1 MKGLLL
7 AAGLFLSFGLA
18 ALPDSLGA
26 QAVKGHLVDSETR
39 RAVINGSVALRDSLG
54 VVVARAGTDEDGAF
68 MLKAPEHGCL
78 SIPGTMRGPRRTGS
92 SGRPHWVV
100 GRGSNWPD
108 CRAHHAP
115 RSCSPPPREDRST
128 AGRLRAVGGG
138 APMSPARRKVDLDA
152 VAERCQALKLMHVA
166 ECLPELV
173 EEASREDLSPV
184 KFFDR
189 VLERE
194 IERKNERRIVTSLR
208 LSGLP
213 VGKTFEGFDWT
224 FQPRA
229 DRSKIEALATCAFV
243 RQTENVLFMGP
254 PGVGKSHL
262 AVALAVKAIKNG
274 FSATHFLL
282 DDLMHVLKGDAA
294 IPPRRLKAKRYLN
307 SSLLVIDEVGFRP
320 LDRQEAN
327 LFFRLVSARYEKG
340 SIILTSNK
348 HVRDWPEIF
357 ADDEILTT
365 AILDRLLHHVHIV
378 HIDGRSYRLRELDGL
393 LKQPASDAPAK
404 GGDTK
409 TT

>member
-1 MKGLLL
+1 MS
-7 AAGLFLSFGLA
+7 AA
-18 ALPDSLGA
+18 
-26 QAVKGHLVDSETR
+26 K
-39 RAVINGSVALRDSLG
+39 
-54 VVVARAGTDEDGAF
+54 
-68 MLKAPEHGCL
+68 
-78 SIPGTMRGPRRTGS
+78 RT
-92 SGRPHWVV
+92 
-100 GRGSNWPD
+100 
-108 CRAHHAP
+108 
-115 RSCSPPPREDRST
+115 
-128 AGRLRAVGGG
+128 
-138 APMSPARRKVDLDA
+138 VDLDA
-152 VAERCQALKLMHVA
+152 VAERCQSLKLMHAA
-166 ECLPELV
+166 ECLAELV
-173 EEASREDLSPV
+173 EEASRDDLSPLR
-184 KFFDR
+184 FFDR

-194 IERKNERRIVTSLR
+194 IERKDERRVVTSLK

-229 DRSKIEALATCAFV
+229 DRSKLEALATCAFV
-243 RQTENVLFMGP
+243 RQKENVLFMGP

-282 DDLMHVLKGDAA
+282 DDLMYVLKGDAA

-327 LFFRLVSARYEKG
+327 LFFRLVSSRYEKG

-393 LKQPASDAPAK
+393 LRQLPSDSPTQ
-404 GGDTK
+404 GGDANK
-409 TT
+409 T